1 MKESES
7 TWRTTF
13 TPVVTGDI
21 EHETGFDD
29 FDAVY
34 LAHRPHI
41 DDGVQAL
48 ATFIRTHAQ
57 ISVNSE
63 FVLSHGYQGHPTGG
77 GRILGHDFIDILR
90 GFLTLIFAS
99 STVEFARRQMR
110 GNDET
115 EVVLEVR
122 IFTGQY
128 GDLHVQTRQQ
138 VESEGLEDTQSLDF
152 LPDRY
157 PMDKETG
164 ELLRKRFGL
173 QWEPICQEADAPAA

>member
-1 MKESES
+1 MKESEF

-41 DDGVQAL
+41 EDGVQAL

-63 FVLSHGYQGHPTGG
+63 FVLTHGYQGHPTGG

-122 IFTGQY
+122 TFTGQY

-138 VESEGLEDTQSLDF
+138 VEREGLEDTQSLDF